1 MRAELACCAAA
12 VSEAGLPGCNRSQIP
27 NLHVLGNTETSR
39 LAIVSF
45 MVSHEGVFLHYGF
58 VVALLNDIFGVQA
71 RGAMACL
78 SQRRCSP
85 HLQQVVAAVL
95 DHTGSGSF
103 A

>member
-1 MRAELACCAAA
+1 MLRLLCH
-12 VSEAGLPGCNRSQIP
+12 RSPIP

-58 VVALLNDIFGVQA
+58 VVALLNDLFGVQA
-71 RGAMACL
+71 RGDAGLPASL
-78 SQRRCSP
+78 SP
-85 HLQQVVAAVL
+85 TAHLKQVVAVAL
-95 DHTGSGSF
+95 DPTGSVSF